1 MNTDNLA
8 NAGRRGDLNGFGLSF
23 ERIKRAAEKLYW
35 WSHKASLMEIIGEDE
50 MRLEGGDSDD
60 RAEFMHLVET
70 LVEFAFAAE
79 QELRRDRKETL
90 ADILKWRIIDP
101 ADDWC
106 MRKDRDCSDDS
117 RDGMSVYDRD
127 IRKAA
132 SKRNPVP
139 FNERHF
145 VDQIQDLAAELAEEP
160 RPDLDG
166 HGQVSWWQVQDIQ
179 RMYGAEAAEL
189 AVKVA
194 ITQLSIDA
202 TAHARNTLE
211 ELKRLPAKIKAASVR
226 NELEDEIPF

>member
-1 MNTDNLA
+1 
-8 NAGRRGDLNGFGLSF
+8 
-23 ERIKRAAEKLYW
+23 
-35 WSHKASLMEIIGEDE
+35 
-50 MRLEGGDSDD
+50 
-60 RAEFMHLVET
+60 
-70 LVEFAFAAE
+70 
-79 QELRRDRKETL
+79 
-90 ADILKWRIIDP
+90 
-101 ADDWC
+101 
-106 MRKDRDCSDDS
+106 
-117 RDGMSVYDRD
+117 
-127 IRKAA
+127 
-132 SKRNPVP
+132 VP
-139 FNERHF
+139 FNERSF